1 MCLQIAGRLIA
12 NPQTVQQ
19 PIVNLAD
26 DHWGP
31 APVQNDPARQALH
44 HLRYGHDLLYTIL
57 KEAVERNFRFP
68 ECWAGAEALD
78 ASCLDWFF
86 PAAPED

>member
-26 DHWGP
+26 DHRGQRLFK
-31 APVQNDPARQALH
+31 ATLQRQPLH
-44 HLRYGHDLLYTIL
+44 HLPYGHDLLYTIL

-68 ECWAGAEALD
+68 ECWPGAKALD

-86 PAAPED
+86 PPAPED

>member
-26 DHWGP
+26 DHRGQRLFK
-31 APVQNDPARQALH
+31 ATLQRQALH
-44 HLRYGHDLLYTIL
+44 HLRYDQDLLYTIL
-57 KEAVERNFRFP
+57 KEAVEWNFRFP
-68 ECWAGAEALD
+68 ECWARAKALD

>member
-26 DHWGP
+26 DHRGQRLLK
-31 APVQNDPARQALH
+31 ATLQRQALH

-68 ECWAGAEALD
+68 ECWAGAKALD